1 MRSPFTRRA
10 SAIAV
15 LAVASLASPDA
26 AALDKQGSAHAGV
39 VGSDGDDDGFDVSGA
54 LTLGSAIANKT
65 YAARPDNTGK
75 ALMRYA
81 AHADVDL
88 FGRRLSL
95 PLDVNLFSDR
105 ERKGA
110 LVFAPT
116 ELDLIGGVTT
126 TFGAGFGDL
135 ELGARV
141 ERDMPIDRGGF
152 SQTYV
157 DGRARYLYSLAA
169 RMPAIGR
176 ALADGDL
183 SGHFTFGTFAVNPSC
198 AARPGQH
205 GSRALRYAGHTVLS
219 VFHDLYSVGVD
230 ATLFTDRRASNVA
243 APSELDL
250 TYEVILREAPW
261 ELHVAYERDMPVDQG
276 GMVQS
281 FIYALVVWGFDLKR
295 TVPAPLEN
303 RATIPSP

>member
-141 ERDMPIDRGGF
+141 ERDMPIDRGGKVQDF
-152 SQTYV
+152 VYV
-157 DGRARYLYSLAA
+157 
-169 RMPAIGR
+169 
-176 ALADGDL
+176 
-183 SGHFTFGTFAVNPSC
+183 
-198 AARPGQH
+198 
-205 GSRALRYAGHTVLS
+205 
-219 VFHDLYSVGVD
+219 
-230 ATLFTDRRASNVA
+230 LFV
-243 APSELDL
+243 
-250 TYEVILREAPW
+250 Y
-261 ELHVAYERDMPVDQG
+261 
-276 GMVQS
+276 
-281 FIYALVVWGFDLKR
+281 GFDFAHK
-295 TVPAPLEN
+295 TIHPLEQ
-303 RATIPSP
+303 RGTIPSP